1 MRWEDQPKQSL
12 WLDFIQTLSPRLL
25 LYVADYA
32 RANQI
37 GLAES
42 AWLTLLNNYPDDDAA
57 VVAHLRMATVEE
69 DRKNLKAALEHLE
82 TIEKTFSDSPQLPAV
97 ILRQGDLLTQM
108 RENSAAREKYT
119 YILKVPDWRGEA
131 HARALYQTGQSFY
144 AEDKSRRHMATSSVH
159 FWPILNFLI
168 GRRALT

>member
-1 MRWEDQPKQSL
+1 M
-12 WLDFIQTLSPRLL
+12 DFVQTLTPRLL
-25 LYVADYA
+25 LYVADYS

-69 DRKNLKAALEHLE
+69 NRQNLKAALEHLE

-108 RENSAAREKYT
+108 RKNGAAREKYN

-131 HARALYQTGQSFY
+131 RARTLSNRA
-144 AEDKSRRHMATSSVH
+144 
-159 FWPILNFLI
+159 ILLC
-168 GRRALT
+168 

>member
-1 MRWEDQPKQSL
+1 
-12 WLDFIQTLSPRLL
+12 
-25 LYVADYA
+25 
-32 RANQI
+32 
-37 GLAES
+37 
-42 AWLTLLNNYPDDDAA
+42 
-57 VVAHLRMATVEE
+57 MATVEE

-108 RENSAAREKYT
+108 KKNSAAREKYT

-144 AEDKSRRHMATSSVH
+144 AEDKFAEAHGYYERT
-159 FWPILNFLI
+159 FLAYSQFSDWSARAYLADAEALI
-168 GRRALT
+168 AMGSKADALKTLEEALTTLPKTIDAPVLESIKLKFRELQLDTPPESQS